1 MYTIVMVWGRV
12 QSTTK
17 APRTWQLALMMLLVA
32 LHTMAQGSTTLET
45 TETGN
50 STTSSSPSSS
60 TSTTT
65 LPPSTTTS
73 PPPPTDTWTILTE
86 GYLLF
91 HPVPATL
98 QDPKL
103 ELELTFKTKQP
114 HGLLFCHLVTPK
126 LSQERYYGRI
136 TEDLEVYQFCA
147 ELFQGALRIAH
158 KLNQYEDIFTIGK
171 EYHDDEW
178 HEVKVSLD
186 TSSGH
191 VEVTMDGEVHNKRV
205 RAFTWIRPSDLLDS
219 ELVSPVVRYGSGA
232 SLDQFVGCLR
242 NPMFGGKEVR
252 PGETHRVKAG
262 CVDLCV
268 TKNYCVKGTHCI
280 NQYTDM
286 LCDCFGSDNE
296 GKYCN
301 ITKPTV
307 VTLRGYEW
315 ITYQLYQRPKD
326 KMLMDNTRISLHF
339 KSDRGSGVLIYAVG
353 GAPYNSHLIA
363 SVHEGTVTVSM
374 AFGDDVIQERMGIGV
389 DDQRWHNLTIVHS
402 PVEVNFLLDGMSHRH
417 SLDPK
422 NFHISF
428 DPQIYFGGGDN
439 FVTTQGL
446 QVTQNF
452 VGCLKNVYVNEISV
466 LHRLVGGDPQ
476 TQLKGG
482 TMPQQGC
489 RKVQDIPMTF
499 PKSGTMLLFDGY
511 GGQDLTVELEFRTVR
526 QDAVLLYFN
535 LLSPGN
541 IDTGNLEVWV
551 RDGQPLLHY
560 VSSLSNGSHTRNTTV
575 AMVVNNNRWHMLRLE
590 FKAGTAK
597 VRIGSRSVVLEGV
610 GEPIYVSGAI
620 IVGFVPKVYT
630 ENIGFVGC
638 IRNLKLQNETI
649 DPIKLMDNRDVVDGV
664 FLDGCDLVDHCRYG
678 PPCQH
683 GGQCLADWDGISCNC
698 EATSYTGKTC
708 HFPRY
713 KQTCDEYYQA
723 GYTGSG
729 VYLLDVDGEGPM
741 EPHHALCQ
749 MGHITLDSQRVLD
762 LTGATVVEHNLAP
775 GTTIRDPELGELKK
789 VLSYREMN
797 HEILLQL
804 ARMSAEC
811 KQYVEYSCYRAP
823 IRLGDLTFF
832 RAASGQ
838 AVESIGTDTPGQCAC
853 SHDNQCPA
861 NGCMCDR
868 AKSSIVVDKGDNFV
882 KGQLPITELTILN
895 KRGGSSQGTA
905 NITLGPLRCWGSND
919 NKLDHAVTFTGQM
932 GHLVLP
938 PWKSFDLRFS
948 FRTHQPSALLLHQ
961 SPQFNNSNMFSI
973 EMLSARTMRFF
984 FVIND
989 VEFVSDVQTEEPL
1002 NTGAWKQIRVERS
1015 QQDIRCSIA
1024 KKQQTVTIP
1033 EIWTSD
1039 DPIFSGLLYL
1049 GGLPG
1054 EMFEETPGLV
1064 GCVRGMVYNGI
1075 HHDLTSDTDPS
1086 YPEVKPGCTASC
1098 WTNPC
1103 QNGASCVE
1111 GWGTYQCLCAN
1122 PWAHMGHSCEININK
1137 DAVSFNGSIT
1147 SFLEIDNGD
1156 DLSMLES
1163 TIIVSFRTT
1172 SPRALLLY
1180 IYDHLNNF
1188 VQLEVTGPSQLR
1200 LSYNHFDV
1208 IKEGILIVD
1217 GVADGTWK
1225 QVVIQFLQGGDRGVK
1240 LILDDHQTIVP
1251 FRTLKLSQY
1260 SNQPFSTGEIR
1271 ETVFPLRDAESS
1283 PFVRMFV
1290 GGSSSQRTSIPTLNG
1305 CMRGLK
1311 IGDRV
1316 ISLQEVARHTAG
1328 VEGACHSGCMNLPCH
1343 NGGYC
1348 WEKWGLS
1355 EYECDCTNTA
1365 YAGKQCEIEAS
1376 GTFDGQSVVEY
1387 MFIPNGQAQRTS
1399 TEKVSLV
1406 FQTNTTG
1413 NQPMVLVVVISSS
1426 HTDHDFVTLW
1436 MKPDGGV
1443 HVTTSQGGVHHGLS
1457 LDGKFADGQPHTLI
1471 YQHSNSEMSLKVSN
1485 IEMCLRLVI
1494 IWSPIRRHR
1503 EADVSQEAA
1512 YSGRRQLHA
1521 VQSFARSI
1529 LSKNYG
1535 INHTDH
1541 DFVTLWMKPDGGVH
1555 VTTSQG
1561 GVHHGL
1567 SLDGKFADGQPH
1579 TLIYQHS
1586 NSEMS
1591 LKVLGTSNVDV
1602 EAMET
1607 VPVSNNPLQN
1617 LDTVL
1622 VGGFTH
1628 TSVYDNFSHRNKY
1641 RNFTGC
1647 LSVVRFEPVARMYRY
1662 LQQPLKALRDN
1673 ASSSIVVHG
1682 NKVGPCSSP
1691 IAIDLQHDSTT
1702 TTTHQTTANSAMQKL
1717 MMPPW
1722 NPGPAETIFL
1732 NPPKPKTSSS
1742 TPAPTTPVTIS
1753 TTMATTPQAN
1763 LTRPRPVLESRF
1775 MNDETIVILMCVIVF
1790 ILLITVIITLILWRF
1805 KKKKG
1810 YRFKQKED
1818 YEMKQP
1824 LNHTSG
1830 SSPPVSPAASAPV
1843 SPALK
1848 DHLARLDEFSMVS
1861 ATLGPSIRRHENGIR
1876 PGLEPLLSQEDDQPE
1891 YTMQTFFN
1899 KKKNRPASSIS
1910 EVLEEMERQRRNRD
1924 PDTGRGVGASPQEEG
1939 PADWEVPGDQPVKQ
1953 FGEEKTK
1960 GRHTG
1965 SEPLLMEQPIMHHTI
1980 DSGYEAESR
1989 PETNT
1994 PSPPSPQKSYL
2005 DESITS
2011 PPSPKSY
2018 LYELAGF
2025 NGSEAPNCASTPR
2038 KNSTDSPE
2046 VIT

>member
-1 MYTIVMVWGRV
+1 MVWDRV
-12 QSTTK
+12 CPG
-17 APRTWQLALMMLLVA
+17 ALEPRVWQRGLVLLLTA
-32 LHTMAQGSTTLET
+32 LHTMAQGSTTLKT

-50 STTSSSPSSS
+50 STSSLSSSSSS
-60 TSTTT
+60 TTS
-65 LPPSTTTS
+65 PSSTTTS
-73 PPPPTDTWTILTE
+73 PQPPTDTWTILTE

-91 HPVPATL
+91 HPPSSTL
-98 QDPKL
+98 QDSEL
-103 ELELTFKTKQP
+103 ELELTFKTKHP
-114 HGLLFCHLVTPK
+114 HGVLFCHLVSPK
-126 LSQERYYGRI
+126 LSQEIYFGRI
-136 TEDLEVYQFCA
+136 TEELEVYQFCA
-147 ELFQGALRIAH
+147 ELFQGSLRITH
-158 KLNQYEDIFTIGK
+158 KLNQYSDVFTIGK

-178 HEVKVSLD
+178 HEVKASLD
-186 TSSGH
+186 TTSGQLQ
-191 VEVTMDGEVHNKRV
+191 VTIDDEVHNKRV
-205 RAFTWIRPSDLLDS
+205 RAFTWIRLSDFLDS
-219 ELVSPVVRYGSGA
+219 DRLSPLIRYGSGA

-242 NPMFGGKEVR
+242 HPIFGGQEVT
-252 PGETHRVKAG
+252 PDETYRVKPG

-268 TKNYCVKGTHCI
+268 TENFCVKGTRCI

-301 ITKPTV
+301 ITQPTV

-326 KMLMDNTRISLHF
+326 KMLMDNTRISLQF

-374 AFGDDVIQERMGIGV
+374 AFGNDVIQERMGIGV
-389 DDQRWHNLTIVHS
+389 DDERWHNLTIVHS
-402 PVEVNFLLDGMSHRH
+402 PVEVDFQLDGTSHKH
-417 SLDPK
+417 SLDPQ
-422 NFHISF
+422 NFHLSF

-452 VGCLKNVYVNEISV
+452 VGCLKSVYVNEISV
-466 LHRLVGGDPQ
+466 LHRLVGGDPL
-476 TQLKGG
+476 TKLKGG

-489 RKVQDIPMTF
+489 RKVKDIPMTF

-541 IDTGNLEVWV
+541 VDTGNLEVWV
-551 RDGQPLLHY
+551 RNGQPFLHY
-560 VSSLSNGSHTRNTTV
+560 VASLSNGSHTRNTTMAV
-575 AMVVNNNRWHMLRLE
+575 VVNNNRWHALRLE

-610 GEPIYVSGAI
+610 GEPVYVSGAI

-723 GYTGSG
+723 GYTQSG

-741 EPHHALCQ
+741 EPRHAQCK
-749 MGHITLDSQRVLD
+749 MEHTTLDPQGALD
-762 LTGATVVEHNLAP
+762 LTGATVVEHNLDP
-775 GTTIRDPELGELKK
+775 ETTVRDPGLGELKK
-789 VLSYREMN
+789 VLTYREMN
-797 HEILLQL
+797 HEVLLKL
-804 ARMSAEC
+804 SRLSAEC
-811 KQYVEYSCYRAP
+811 QQYVEYSCYRAP

-838 AVESIGTDTPGQCAC
+838 SVESIGTDIPGHCAC
-853 SHDNQCPA
+853 SLGNQCPA

-868 AKSSIVVDKGDNFV
+868 AKASIVVDKGDNYV
-882 KGQLPITELTILN
+882 KAKLPITELTILN
-895 KRGGSSQGTA
+895 KRAGSSKGTA

-919 NKLDHAVTFTGQM
+919 NKLDHAVTFTTQM
-932 GHLVLP
+932 AHIVLP
-938 PWKSFDLRFS
+938 AWTSSDLRFS
-948 FRTHQPSALLLHQ
+948 FRTHQPTALLLHQ
-961 SPQFNNSNMFSI
+961 SPQYNNSNMFSI
-973 EMLSARTMRFF
+973 EMLSARSMRFF

-989 VEFVSDVQTEEPL
+989 VEFVSDIQTDEPL
-1002 NTGAWKQIRVERS
+1002 NTGEWKQIRVERS
-1015 QQDIRCSIA
+1015 QQDIRCSVSR
-1024 KKQQTVTIP
+1024 QQQIVAIP
-1033 EIWTSD
+1033 EVWTSEE
-1039 DPIFSGLLYL
+1039 PIFSGLLYL

-1075 HHDLTSDTDPS
+1075 HHDLTIDTDPS

-1098 WTNPC
+1098 WAEPC
-1103 QNGASCVE
+1103 QNGATCVE
-1111 GWGTYQCLCAN
+1111 GWGTYQCRCAN
-1122 PWAHMGHSCEININK
+1122 SWAHMGHSCEININE
-1137 DAVSFNGSIT
+1137 DAISFNGSIT
-1147 SFLEIDNGD
+1147 SYLEIDDSD
-1156 DLSMLES
+1156 DLGMLES
-1163 TIIVSFRTT
+1163 TIIVSYRT
-1172 SPRALLLY
+1172 SNPRALLLY
-1180 IYDHLNNF
+1180 MYDHLNNF
-1188 VQLEVTGPSQLR
+1188 VQLEVTGRRQLR

-1208 IKEGILIVD
+1208 IKEGVLVVD

-1225 QVVIQFLQGGDRGVK
+1225 QVVIQFLQGGNRGVK
-1240 LILDDHQTIVP
+1240 LILDDQQTIVP

-1260 SNQPFSTGEIR
+1260 SDQPFNTGEIR

-1316 ISLQEVARHTAG
+1316 ISLQGLARYTPG
-1328 VEGACHSGCMNLPCH
+1328 VEGACHSGCVNKPCH
-1343 NGGYC
+1343 NGGFC

-1355 EYECDCTNTA
+1355 EYQCDCTNTA
-1365 YAGKQCEIEAS
+1365 YAGKQCDIEAS

-1387 MFIPNGQAQRTS
+1387 MFSPNGQARRTY
-1399 TEKVSLV
+1399 TERISLV
-1406 FQTNTTG
+1406 FQTNATG
-1413 NQPMVLVVVISSS
+1413 SEPMVLIVVISSS

-1436 MKPDGGV
+1436 MKPDEGV
-1443 HVTTSQGGVHHGLS
+1443 HVTTSQGQIHHGLS
-1457 LDGKFADGQPHTLI
+1457 LAGNFADGQPHTLV
-1471 YQHSNSEMSLKVSN
+1471 YEHSNSEMSLKV
-1485 IEMCLRLVI
+1485 
-1494 IWSPIRRHR
+1494 
-1503 EADVSQEAA
+1503 DVVA
-1512 YSGRRQLHA
+1512 
-1521 VQSFARSI
+1521 
-1529 LSKNYG
+1529 K
-1535 INHTDH
+1535 
-1541 DFVTLWMKPDGGVH
+1541 
-1555 VTTSQG
+1555 
-1561 GVHHGL
+1561 
-1567 SLDGKFADGQPH
+1567 
-1579 TLIYQHS
+1579 
-1586 NSEMS
+1586 
-1591 LKVLGTSNVDV
+1591 
-1602 EAMET
+1602 ET
-1607 VPVSNNPLQN
+1607 VPVSDNPLQV
-1617 LDTVL
+1617 LDTIL
-1622 VGGFTH
+1622 VGGFTQ
-1628 TSVYDNFSHRNKY
+1628 TSVYNNFSY
-1641 RNFTGC
+1641 RHIYHNFTGC
-1647 LSVVRFEPVARMYRY
+1647 LSVVRFEPVAGEKMY
-1662 LQQPLKALRDN
+1662 LQQPLKSLRDN
-1673 ASSSIVVHG
+1673 INSSIVIHG

-1691 IAIDLQHDSTT
+1691 IAIDLQHDATT
-1702 TTTHQTTANSAMQKL
+1702 TTTNPTTANSGIQNL

-1732 NPPKPKTSSS
+1732 NPPKPKTSS
-1742 TPAPTTPVTIS
+1742 TPPVPTTPVTVS
-1753 TTMATTPQAN
+1753 TTMATTPLAN

-1790 ILLITVIITLILWRF
+1790 ILLITIIITLILWRF
-1805 KKKKG
+1805 KKRKG

-1830 SSPPVSPAASAPV
+1830 SSPLVSPAASAPV

-1861 ATLGPSIRRHENGIR
+1861 ATLGPSMRRHENGLR
-1876 PGLEPLLSQEDDQPE
+1876 SGLEPLISHEPDQPE

-1910 EVLEEMERQRRNRD
+1910 EVLEEMERQRRSRD
-1924 PDTGRGVGASPQEEG
+1924 PDTGRSVGASPQEEG
-1939 PADWEVPGDQPVKQ
+1939 PQDWEVAEDQPVKQ
-1953 FGEEKTK
+1953 FDEPETN
-1960 GRHTG
+1960 GRDTESDH
-1965 SEPLLMEQPIMHHTI
+1965 LLTDVPILHHTA

-1989 PETNT
+1989 PQTNT

-2025 NGSEAPNCASTPR
+2025 TGSEAPNCASTPR
-2038 KNSTDSPE
+2038 KNSTDSPV

>member
-1 MYTIVMVWGRV
+1 MLWGGV
-12 QSTTK
+12 CFTTQE
-17 APRTWQLALMMLLVA
+17 PRGWQLALLVTLAA
-32 LHTMAQGSTTLET
+32 LQTLAQESTTLQT
-45 TETGN
+45 TDTGN
-50 STTSSSPSSS
+50 SSTLSSPDSSR
-60 TSTTT
+60 STTT
-65 LPPSTTTS
+65 L
-73 PPPPTDTWTILTE
+73 PPPTDTWTILAE

-91 HPVPATL
+91 HPVASTL

-103 ELELTFKTKQP
+103 DLALTFKTKQP

-126 LSQERYYGRI
+126 ASQEMYYGRL
-136 TEDLEVYQFCA
+136 TEDLEVYHFCV
-147 ELFQGALRIAH
+147 ELYQGTLRITH

-171 EYHDDEW
+171 EYNDDEW

-191 VEVTMDGEVHNKRV
+191 LQVTIDGEVHNKRV
-205 RAFTWIRPSDLLDS
+205 RTFTWTRPSDLLDS
-219 ELVSPVVRYGSGA
+219 DLVSPVVRYGSGV

-242 NPMFGGKEVR
+242 DLIFGREEVR
-252 PGETHRVKAG
+252 PEETHRVKAG

-268 TKNYCVKGTHCI
+268 THNKCAQGTRCI

-286 LCDCFGSDNE
+286 HCDCFGSDNE

-301 ITKPTV
+301 STKTTV

-315 ITYQLYQRPKD
+315 IKYQLYRRPKD
-326 KMLMDNTRISLHF
+326 KMLMDNTRISLQF

-363 SVHEGTVTVSM
+363 SVHEGTVRVSM
-374 AFGDDVIQERMGIGV
+374 AFGDDVIQEQMGIGV

-402 PVEVNFLLDGMSHRH
+402 PVEVNFLLDGESHRH
-417 SLDPK
+417 SLDPQ
-422 NFHISF
+422 NFHLSF

-452 VGCLKNVYVNEISV
+452 VGCLKNVYVNDIS
-466 LHRLVGGDPQ
+466 LLPRLVEEDPR

-489 RKVQDIPMTF
+489 RKVKDIPMTF

-541 IDTGNLEVWV
+541 VDTGNLEVWV
-551 RDGQPLLHY
+551 RNGQPLLHY

-575 AMVVNNNRWHMLRLE
+575 AMVVNNNRWHTLRLE
-590 FKAGTAK
+590 FKAGMAK

-620 IVGFVPKVYT
+620 IVGFVPKIYT

-664 FLDGCDLVDHCRYG
+664 FLDGCNLVDHCRYG

-698 EATSYTGKTC
+698 EATSYSGKTC
-708 HFPRY
+708 HFSRY

-723 GYTGSG
+723 GYTESG
-729 VYLLDVDGEGPM
+729 VYLLDLDGQGPM
-741 EPHHALCQ
+741 EPHHAQCE
-749 MGHITLDSQRVLD
+749 MGHTTLDPQGGHDV
-762 LTGATVVEHNLAP
+762 TGATVVEHNLAP
-775 GTTIRDPELGELKK
+775 YTPIRDPELGELKK

-797 HEILLQL
+797 HEILLKL
-804 ARMSAEC
+804 TRMSDQC
-811 KQYVEYSCYRAP
+811 QQYVEYSCYRAP

-838 AVESIGTDTPGQCAC
+838 VVESIGTDTPGHCAC
-853 SHDNQCPA
+853 ALGNQCPA

-868 AKSSIVVDKGDNFV
+868 AKSSVVVDKGDNSV
-882 KGQLPITELTILN
+882 KAQLPITELTILN
-895 KRGGSSQGTA
+895 KRGGSSKGTA
-905 NITLGPLRCWGSND
+905 NITLGPLKCWGSND
-919 NKLDHAVTFTGQM
+919 NKLDHAVTFTAQM
-932 GHLVLP
+932 AHIVLQ
-938 PWKSFDLRFS
+938 PWTSFDLRFS
-948 FRTHQPSALLLHQ
+948 FRTHQQSAVLLHQ

-973 EMLSARTMRFF
+973 ELLTAKALRFF

-989 VEFVSDVQTEEPL
+989 VEFVSDIQTNEPL

-1015 QQDIRCSIA
+1015 QHDIRCSVAREQRI
-1024 KKQQTVTIP
+1024 VTIP

-1039 DPIFSGLLYL
+1039 DAIFSGLLYL

-1064 GCVRGMVYNGI
+1064 GCVRGMVYNGV
-1075 HHDLTSDTDPS
+1075 HHDLTSETDPS
-1086 YPEVKPGCTASC
+1086 TPEVKPGCTASC
-1098 WTNPC
+1098 WTDPC

-1111 GWGTYQCLCAN
+1111 GWGTYQCVCAN
-1122 PWAHMGHSCEININK
+1122 PWAHMGHSCEININE

-1147 SFLEIDNGD
+1147 SFLEVGTGE

-1172 SPRALLLY
+1172 IPPALLLY

-1188 VQLEVTGPSQLR
+1188 VQLEVTGVNQLR

-1208 IKEGILIVD
+1208 IKEGVLIVD
-1217 GVADGTWK
+1217 GLTDGTWK
-1225 QVVIQFLQGGDRGVK
+1225 QVVVQFLQGGDRGVK
-1240 LILDDHQTIVP
+1240 LILDDLQTIVP

-1260 SNQPFSTGEIR
+1260 SDHPFNTGELR
-1271 ETVFPLRDAESS
+1271 ESVFPLREAGSS
-1283 PFVRMFV
+1283 PFVRLFV
-1290 GGSSSQRTSIPTLNG
+1290 GGTSSLRTSIPTING

-1311 IGDRV
+1311 IGSRV
-1316 ISLQEVARHTAG
+1316 ISLQELARHTPG
-1328 VEGACHSGCMNLPCH
+1328 VAGACHSGCVNKPCH
-1343 NGGYC
+1343 HGGYC

-1355 EYECDCTNTA
+1355 DYECDCTNTA
-1365 YAGKQCEIEAS
+1365 YAGKQCDIEAS

-1387 MFIPNGQAQRTS
+1387 MFRPNGQARQTS
-1399 TEKVSLV
+1399 TDKVSLV
-1406 FQTNTTG
+1406 FQTNATG
-1413 NQPMVLVVVISSS
+1413 SEPMVLIVVISSS

-1457 LDGKFADGQPHTLI
+1457 LDGMFADGRPHKLV
-1471 YQHSNSEMSLKVSN
+1471 YQHTE
-1485 IEMCLRLVI
+1485 
-1494 IWSPIRRHR
+1494 
-1503 EADVSQEAA
+1503 
-1512 YSGRRQLHA
+1512 
-1521 VQSFARSI
+1521 
-1529 LSKNYG
+1529 
-1535 INHTDH
+1535 
-1541 DFVTLWMKPDGGVH
+1541 
-1555 VTTSQG
+1555 
-1561 GVHHGL
+1561 
-1567 SLDGKFADGQPH
+1567 
-1579 TLIYQHS
+1579 
-1586 NSEMS
+1586 SEMS

-1607 VPVSNNPLQN
+1607 VPISNNPLQV

-1622 VGGFTH
+1622 VGGFTP

-1647 LSVVRFEPVARMYRY
+1647 LSVVRFEPVAGARMY
-1662 LQQPLKALRDN
+1662 LQQPLKTLRDN
-1673 ASSSIVVHG
+1673 LKDSIVIHG
-1682 NKVGPCSSP
+1682 NKVPPCSSP
-1691 IAIDLQHDSTT
+1691 IAIDLQHDATT
-1702 TTTHQTTANSAMQKL
+1702 TTTHPTTANGGMQKL

-1732 NPPKPKTSSS
+1732 NPAPPKTSSS
-1742 TPAPTTPVTIS
+1742 TPSPTIPVSLSS
-1753 TTMATTPQAN
+1753 TQATTPQAN

-1790 ILLITVIITLILWRF
+1790 ILLITIIITLILWRF

-1824 LNHTSG
+1824 LNHTCG
-1830 SSPPVSPAASAPV
+1830 SSSPV
-1843 SPALK
+1843 SPALSAPGSPAIK

-1861 ATLGPSIRRHENGIR
+1861 ATLGPSLRRHENGIR
-1876 PGLEPLLSQEDDQPE
+1876 PGGLEPLLSQEEDVPE

-1910 EVLEEMERQRRNRD
+1910 EVLEEMERQRRRD
-1924 PDTGRGVGASPQEEG
+1924 PDPGRGVGASPQEEG
-1939 PADWEVPGDQPVKQ
+1939 PPDWEVPGPAPEFDEQEVDGKD
-1953 FGEEKTK
+1953 
-1960 GRHTG
+1960 TG
-1965 SEPLLMEQPIMHHTI
+1965 SDPLLIDGPVTHHTA

-2025 NGSEAPNCASTPR
+2025 SGSEVPNCASTPR
-2038 KNSTDSPE
+2038 KSSTDSSPE

>member
-1 MYTIVMVWGRV
+1 MVWGWVRGTA
-12 QSTTK
+12 QE
-17 APRTWQLALMMLLVA
+17 PRGWQLALLVLLTA
-32 LHTMAQGSTTLET
+32 LYTAAQESTTLRT
-45 TETGN
+45 TDTANSTSSSSPELSVSTTKSSTTTS
-50 STTSSSPSSS
+50 STTSSP
-60 TSTTT
+60 
-65 LPPSTTTS
+65 L
-73 PPPPTDTWTILTE
+73 PTDTWTILTE
-86 GYLLF
+86 GYLLMN
-91 HPVPATL
+91 PIVTTL
-98 QDPKL
+98 LDPKL

-114 HGLLFCHLVTPK
+114 HGLLFCHLVTPNP
-126 LSQERYYGRI
+126 SQDLYYGRL
-136 TEDLEVYQFCA
+136 TEDLEVYHFCA
-147 ELFQGALRIAH
+147 ELYQGSLRVTH
-158 KLNQYEDIFTIGK
+158 RLNQYEDIFSIGK
-171 EYHDDEW
+171 EYHDDQW
-178 HEVKVSLD
+178 HEVKASLD

-191 VEVTMDGEVHNKRV
+191 LKVTMDGVIHNERV
-205 RAFTWIRPSDLLDS
+205 RAFTWIKPSDFLDPDLL
-219 ELVSPVVRYGSGA
+219 SPVIRYGNGA
-232 SLDQFVGCLR
+232 DLDQFVGCLR
-242 NPMFGGKEVR
+242 DLVFKGEEVR
-252 PGETHRVKAG
+252 PEKTHRVKAG
-262 CVDLCV
+262 CIDLCV
-268 TKNYCVKGTHCI
+268 TNNLCVKGTRCI
-280 NQYTDM
+280 NQYNNM
-286 LCDCFGSDNE
+286 HCDCFGSDNE
-296 GKYCN
+296 GQYCHD
-301 ITKPTV
+301 TKPTV

-326 KMLMDNTRISLHF
+326 KMLMDNTRISLQF

-374 AFGDDVIQERMGIGV
+374 AFGEDVIQERMGIGV
-389 DDQRWHNLTIVHS
+389 DDQRWHNLTIVHNQQ
-402 PVEVNFLLDGMSHRH
+402 EVNFLLDGMSHRH
-417 SLDPK
+417 SLDPL
-422 NFHISF
+422 NFHLSF

-466 LHRLVGGDPQ
+466 LHRLVRDDPA

-482 TMPQQGC
+482 IMPQQGC
-489 RKVQDIPMTF
+489 HKVKDIPMTF

-511 GGQDLTVELEFRTVR
+511 GGKDLTVELEFRTVR

-541 IDTGNLEVWV
+541 VDTGNLEVWV
-551 RDGQPLLHY
+551 RNGQPLLHY
-560 VSSLSNGSHTRNTTV
+560 VSSLSNGSHTRNTSV
-575 AMVVNNNRWHMLRLE
+575 AMVVNNNRWHTLRLE

-597 VRIGSRSVVLEGV
+597 VRIGSRSVVLDGV

-664 FLDGCDLVDHCRYG
+664 FLDGCNLVDHCRYG

-698 EATSYTGKTC
+698 EATSYSGKTC

-723 GYTGSG
+723 GYTESG

-741 EPHHALCQ
+741 EPHHAHCQ
-749 MGHITLDSQRVLD
+749 MGHRTVNPEGGPDITGV
-762 LTGATVVEHNLAP
+762 TVVEHNLAP
-775 GTTIRDPELGELKK
+775 ETTIRDPELGELKK
-789 VLSYREMN
+789 VLTYREMN
-797 HEILLQL
+797 HEVLLQL
-804 ARMSAEC
+804 TKMSAEC
-811 KQYVEYSCYRAP
+811 QQYIEYSCYRAP

-838 AVESIGTDTPGQCAC
+838 GVESIGTATPGHCAC
-853 SHDNQCPA
+853 SYGNQCPA

-868 AKSSIVVDKGDNFV
+868 ARSSVAVDKGNNSV
-882 KGQLPITELTILN
+882 KTQLPITELTILN
-895 KRGGSSQGTA
+895 KRGGFSKGTA
-905 NITLGPLRCWGSND
+905 NITLGALRCWGSND
-919 NKLDHAVTFTGQM
+919 NRLDHAVTFTGQM
-932 GHLVLP
+932 AHIVLP
-938 PWKSFDLRFS
+938 SWTSFDLRFS
-948 FRTHQPSALLLHQ
+948 FRTHQQTALLLHQ
-961 SPQFNNSNMFSI
+961 SPQFNNSNMFTI
-973 EMLSARTMRFF
+973 ELLSARTLRFF
-984 FVIND
+984 FLINN
-989 VEFVSDVQTEEPL
+989 VEFVSDIQTDEPL
-1002 NTGAWKQIRVERS
+1002 NTGEWKQIWVERS
-1015 QQDIRCSIA
+1015 QHDIRCSVA
-1024 KKQQTVTIP
+1024 RKQQIVTIP
-1033 EIWTSD
+1033 EVWTSD

-1064 GCVRGMVYNGI
+1064 GCVRGMVYNGV
-1075 HHDLTSDTDPS
+1075 HYDLTSDTDPS

-1098 WTNPC
+1098 WTDPC
-1103 QNGASCVE
+1103 QNGARCVE
-1111 GWGTYQCLCAN
+1111 GWGTYQCICSN
-1122 PWAHMGHSCEININK
+1122 SWAHMGHSCEININE

-1172 SPRALLLY
+1172 NPRALLLY

-1188 VQLEVTGPSQLR
+1188 IQLEVTGPRRLR

-1208 IKEGILIVD
+1208 IKEGVLFTD
-1217 GVADGTWK
+1217 GLDDGTWK
-1225 QVVIQFLQGGDRGVK
+1225 QAVIQFLQGGDRGVK
-1240 LILDDHQTIVP
+1240 LILDGLQTIVP

-1260 SNQPFSTGEIR
+1260 SDQPFNTGEIR
-1271 ETVFPLRDAESS
+1271 ETVFPIRNAESP

-1311 IGDRV
+1311 IGNRV
-1316 ISLQEVARHTAG
+1316 ISLQEEARHTAG
-1328 VEGACHSGCMNLPCH
+1328 VEGACHSGCINQPCH

-1355 EYECDCTNTA
+1355 DYECDCTNTA
-1365 YAGKQCEIEAS
+1365 YAGKQCDIEAS
-1376 GTFDGQSVVEY
+1376 GTFGGQSVVEY
-1387 MFIPNGQAQRTS
+1387 IFTPNGQALRTS
-1399 TEKVSLV
+1399 TEKISLV
-1406 FQTNTTG
+1406 FQTNATG
-1413 NQPMVLVVVISSS
+1413 SQPMILIVVISSS

-1436 MKPDGGV
+1436 MKPDSGV

-1457 LDGKFADGQPHTLI
+1457 LNGNFADG
-1471 YQHSNSEMSLKVSN
+1471 K
-1485 IEMCLRLVI
+1485 
-1494 IWSPIRRHR
+1494 
-1503 EADVSQEAA
+1503 
-1512 YSGRRQLHA
+1512 
-1521 VQSFARSI
+1521 
-1529 LSKNYG
+1529 
-1535 INHTDH
+1535 
-1541 DFVTLWMKPDGGVH
+1541 
-1555 VTTSQG
+1555 
-1561 GVHHGL
+1561 
-1567 SLDGKFADGQPH
+1567 PH

-1591 LKVLGTSNVDV
+1591 LKVLGTTNVDV

-1607 VPVSNNPLQN
+1607 VPVSNNPLQV

-1622 VGGFTH
+1622 VGGFTQ

-1647 LSVVRFEPVARMYRY
+1647 LSVVRFEPVAGERIY
-1662 LQQPLKALRDN
+1662 LQQPLKSLRDN
-1673 ASSSIVVHG
+1673 INSSIVIHG
-1682 NKVGPCSSP
+1682 NKVDPCSSP
-1691 IAIDLQHDSTT
+1691 IAIDLQRDATT
-1702 TTTHQTTANSAMQKL
+1702 TTTHPTTGNRALQL

-1732 NPPKPKTSSS
+1732 NPPKPKTTTT
-1742 TPAPTTPVTIS
+1742 TPAPTTTVTVS

-1790 ILLITVIITLILWRF
+1790 ILLITIIITLILWRF

-1830 SSPPVSPAASAPV
+1830 SSPPISPAASAPV

-1861 ATLGPSIRRHENGIR
+1861 ATLGPSLRRHENGIR
-1876 PGLEPLLSQEDDQPE
+1876 PGLEPLLSQEEDQPE

-1910 EVLEEMERQRRNRD
+1910 EVLEEMERQRRSRD
-1924 PDTGRGVGASPQEEG
+1924 PDTGRGVGESPQEED
-1939 PADWEVPGDQPVKQ
+1939 PPDLDVPGRNPVEKIDDQDV
-1953 FGEEKTK
+1953 E
-1960 GRHTG
+1960 GRDTG
-1965 SEPLLMEQPIMHHTI
+1965 SDPLLMDEPVANHTA

-1989 PETNT
+1989 PLTNT

-2038 KNSTDSPE
+2038 KSSTDSPE